1 MSLLDKLAI
10 IRGTDKS
17 SETHNYCVKYEK
29 YLPFKRTDRLKLLE
43 IGVLNGESLRM
54 WKDYFFLSEI
64 IGIDINKDCK
74 QHEEDRI
81 KVEIG
86 SQTDKEFLIDLGERY
101 GNFDMIL
108 DDGSHINNDIIFSFE
123 KLFKY
128 VKPGGIYI
136 VEDACTSY
144 WEDYGGGYRKDG
156 TSIEYFKKLI
166 EDVNLRGLINFE
178 YDGNSHA
185 RREDKSIPYVLKHHP
200 ECITDIE
207 SINFLNGIII
217 ITKTNGTR

>member
-10 IRGTDKS
+10 LRGTDKS
-17 SETHNYCVKYEK
+17 SEVHNYCVKYEK
-29 YLPFKRTDRLKLLE
+29 YLPFKRTDKLKILE

-54 WKDYFFLSEI
+54 WKDYFMLSEI
-64 IGIDINKDCK
+64 IGIDIDSRCK
-74 QHEEDRI
+74 ENEEERI

-86 SQTDKEFLIDLGERY
+86 SQADEKFLNEVGEKY
-101 GNFDMIL
+101 KTFNMIL
-108 DDGSHINNDIIFSFE
+108 DDGSHINEHTIFSFE

-144 WEDYGGGYRKDG
+144 WADYGGGFRKNG
-156 TSIEYFKKLI
+156 TTIEYFKNLI
-166 EDVNLRGLINFE
+166 DDVNFRGIFNNDFE
-178 YDGNSHA
+178 NWHA
-185 RREDKSIPYVLKHHP
+185 RREDITIQTSLKVIPNCV
-200 ECITDIE
+200 TDIE

-217 ITKTNGTR
+217 ITKSNGTR